1 MDRSA
6 GGGSGCVMDSQNGN
20 APPPGSGGTPEG
32 DHDHLVP
39 GDKVAEGGSA
49 ADHNSLL
56 SAARTYLA
64 RGLTPIRL
72 GPRSKVPPGKHDDN
86 TITADNAARL
96 LDVGGY
102 NIGLRLGPEHGGLV
116 DFDLDWPEARRLGG
130 LLLDR
135 FARFG
140 RAGAP
145 GSHRL
150 VRCSTAIKS
159 RKYDAPELKGLPGL
173 PGEHAVCVLEVR
185 ASGHT
190 MAPPSVH
197 PSGEAVAWEHDP
209 GLLEDNA
216 EGIHQRAGLL
226 AFLSVAA
233 RFYPAQGS
241 RDDFCMAMAGALL
254 TAGLS
259 PEDADRCVVRVAE
272 VAGDEEAGKR
282 RKAGQTAAKVEEGQP
297 VTGFPRV
304 AEMLGLPEAMARRF
318 RLWLGIPEGRPDNR
332 PRVVYS
338 ENRLPE
344 TLDAAEGALLA
355 AGVPIYQM
363 AGMLVQ
369 PVRLDAS
376 EDSDGVNRRAGALV
390 IRELRPH
397 RLRELMIG
405 SANFVKVVTTKDG
418 TEDVPTAPPLSFALS
433 YAARVGEWRLPVLR
447 GVVECPTLR
456 PDGTV
461 LSAEGYDSASGLIL
475 DTGGATFGAV
485 PDAPSRDD
493 AVAALGLLRSVL
505 EGFPFVDAG
514 SRSVALSAI
523 LTAVCRKSLR
533 TAPLHGFSAPT
544 MGTGKSLLAD
554 VVAMVAT
561 GRDAPVMSQGEDNE
575 DDRKRLL
582 SILMQGDPV
591 VVIDNVTKPMT
602 GDALCSILTSESY
615 QDRKLGANEQVRV
628 GTRTL
633 FIANGN
639 NLEFRADMSTR
650 AILCTMDARLEKPET
665 RKFSVDLRA
674 EVPRRRGEL
683 VAAALTVLRAHAA
696 AGRPGDLIP
705 FGRFE
710 EWSATVRAALV
721 WAGEADPC
729 ATREAVSVGDSAKEE
744 LAALIEAWEQAY
756 GLGKEVRASDVAR
769 DADPFGREAPRGAEA
784 LAEALRTACPR
795 GVNAR
800 SVGIYLAKNAGRIV
814 RGRRIVRRP
823 DDKDASTFHL
833 EVVR

>member
-1 MDRSA
+1 MIDVPTREELDSA
-6 GGGSGCVMDSQNGN
+6 EDGRQDTRTESTDIIFET
-20 APPPGSGGTPEG
+20 ATGTDTG
-32 DHDHLVP
+32 
-39 GDKVAEGGSA
+39 
-49 ADHNSLL
+49 SLL
-56 SAARTYLA
+56 SVARGYLA
-64 RGLTPIRL
+64 RGLTPMRL
-72 GPRSKVPPGKHDDN
+72 GPRSKVPPGKHDAN
-86 TITADNAARL
+86 TITADNATRL
-96 LDVGGY
+96 LNLGGY
-102 NIGLRLGPEHGGLV
+102 NLGLRLGPDHGGLV
-116 DFDLDWPEARRLGG
+116 DFDLDWPEARRLGS

-140 RAGAP
+140 REGAR
-145 GSHRL
+145 GSHYLLRGDGA
-150 VRCSTAIKS
+150 VASK
-159 RKYDAPELKGLPGL
+159 KYDLPELKGMAGL
-173 PGEHAVCVLEVR
+173 PDEHAICVLEVR
-185 ASGHT
+185 ANGHT

-197 PSGEAVAWEHDP
+197 PNGAAVEWERDAA
-209 GLLEDNA
+209 LLEDGA
-216 EGIHQRAGLL
+216 PGIHQRAGLL
-226 AFLSVAA
+226 AFLSVVA

-241 RDDFCMAMAGALL
+241 RDDFCMALAGALL
-254 TAGLS
+254 AAGLA
-259 PEDADRCVVRVAE
+259 PEEADRCIVEVAE
-272 VAGDEEAGKR
+272 AAGDEEAGKR
-282 RKAGQTAAKVEEGQP
+282 RKATQTNLKVEAGEP
-297 VTGFPRV
+297 ATGLPRV
-304 AEMLGLPEAMARRF
+304 VEMLGLPEAVTRRF
-318 RLWLGIPEGRPDNR
+318 RLWLGISEGKPDDRPC
-332 PRVVYS
+332 VVYS
-338 ENRLPE
+338 ENRLPD
-344 TLDAAEGALLA
+344 TLDAAEVALLA
-355 AGVPIYQM
+355 AEVPIYQM

-397 RLRELMIG
+397 RIRELMIG
-405 SANFVKVVTTKDG
+405 AANFVKEVRTKDG
-418 TEDVPTAPPLSFALS
+418 PESVPTAPPLSFALS
-433 YAARVGEWRLPVLR
+433 YAARVGDWRLPVLR

-456 PDGTV
+456 PDGTI
-461 LSAEGYDSASGLIL
+461 LAGEGYDRASGLIL
-475 DTGGATFGAV
+475 DTGGASFGAV
-485 PDAPSRDD
+485 PDTPSRDD
-493 AVAALGLLRSVL
+493 AVAALGQLRSVL
-505 EGFPFVDAG
+505 AGFPFVDDA

-591 VVIDNVTKPMT
+591 VVIDNVTKPVT

-639 NLEFRADMSTR
+639 NLEFREDMSTR
-650 AILCTMDARLEKPET
+650 AILCTMDARLERPET
-665 RKFSVDLRA
+665 RTFSVDLRS

-683 VAAALTVLRAHAA
+683 VAAALTMLRAHAV
-696 AGRPGDLIP
+696 AGRPGELTP

-744 LAALIEAWEQAY
+744 LTVLIGAWEQIY
-756 GLGKEVRASDVAR
+756 GLGREVRASDVVR

-784 LAEALRTACPR
+784 LGEALRTACPR

-800 SVGIYLAKNAGRIV
+800 SVGIYLAKKAGRV
-814 RGRRIVRRP
+814 VQGRRIVRRP
-823 DDKDASTFHL
+823 DDKDASTFRL
-833 EVVR
+833 EEVR